1 MSLGE
6 EAAMIPQSEIDRIN
20 GLDLADYV
28 AEVKRIGR
36 ECQGLC
42 PKHNGHSLYW
52 RIEPEPDG
60 KQPWLCRG
68 GCDAGGYGVVSFLMW
83 RDGLSWI
90 EAMRAL
96 GACDDGESAPREFHL
111 PRPTEAAPRPVTYP
125 RLADAAGRAVLAA
138 AQELWHT
145 QLWRAPDAL
154 ALLDRRGIP
163 RSVVAAEGIGFAT
176 GTLAAALERR
186 GLPHDVAVRLGLLGR
201 DGRRERFAGY
211 LTLPEW
217 RTVDGQRGVS
227 WVIARR
233 VHDGPSWAGD
243 DKYLCMNGS
252 RPLIGL
258 EGALRAREVI
268 VATGPVD
275 RLVALSWGEAAVCV
289 GNDTPSEEI
298 LNEIRLVARRAVLYW
313 VPDADGSG
321 RRGLT
326 KTLRKL
332 ALPAGQHVVAVRPP
346 FGFKD
351 LGALGPVPDGYERYS
366 RRRDAAVRHRRRATA
381 LALRA
386 LAVPSGGERRWD
398 AASS

>member
-1 MSLGE
+1 
-6 EAAMIPQSEIDRIN
+6 MIPQSEIDRIN
-20 GLDLADYV
+20 GLDLADFV
-28 AEVKRIGR
+28 TDVKRVGQ

-42 PKHNGHSLYW
+42 PRHNGHSLYW
-52 RIEPEPDG
+52 RIEPAPDG
-60 KQPWLCRG
+60 TQPWLCRG
-68 GCDAGGYGVVSFLMW
+68 GCGAGGYGVTSFLMW

-96 GACDDGESAPREFHL
+96 GARDDGEHTPREFHL
-111 PRPTEAAPRPVTYP
+111 PRPTEATPRPVTYP

-138 AQELWHT
+138 AQEIWHG

-163 RSVVAAEGIGFAT
+163 RSVVEAEGIGFAT
-176 GTLAAALERR
+176 GTLAAALDRR
-186 GLPHDVAVRLGLLGR
+186 GLPRDVAARLGLLGR

-217 RTVDGQRGVS
+217 HTVDGQRGVS

-243 DKYLCMNGS
+243 DKYLCMNGN

-258 EGALRAREVI
+258 ESTLRAREVI
-268 VATGPVD
+268 VTTGPFD
-275 RLVALSWGEAAVCV
+275 RLVALSWGEAAVCI

-298 LNEIRLVARRAVLYW
+298 LNEVRLIARHAVLSW

-326 KTLRKL
+326 TTLRRL

-346 FGFKD
+346 CGFKD
-351 LGALGPVPDGYERYS
+351 LGALGPVPDGYARYS
-366 RRRDAAVRHRRRATA
+366 SRRDAAMRHRRRVAALTLRTA
-381 LALRA
+381 A
-386 LAVPSGGERRWD
+386 PSGGDGRWD
-398 AASS
+398 ATPS

>member
-1 MSLGE
+1 
-6 EAAMIPQSEIDRIN
+6 MIPQREIDRIN
-20 GLDLADYV
+20 GLDLADFV
-28 AEVKRIGR
+28 TDVKRVGR

-52 RIEPEPDG
+52 RIEPAPDG
-60 KQPWLCRG
+60 TQPWLCRG
-68 GCDAGGYGVVSFLMW
+68 GCGAGGYGVTSFLMW

-90 EAMRAL
+90 EAMHAL
-96 GACDDGESAPREFHL
+96 GARDDGEHTPREFHL
-111 PRPTEAAPRPVTYP
+111 PRPTEATPRPVTYP

-138 AQELWHT
+138 AQEIWHG

-154 ALLDRRGIP
+154 ALLGRRGIP
-163 RSVVAAEGIGFAT
+163 RSVVEAEGIGFAT
-176 GTLAAALERR
+176 GTLAAALDRR
-186 GLPHDVAVRLGLLGR
+186 GLPRDVAARLGLLGR

-243 DKYLCMNGS
+243 DKYLCMNGN

-258 EGALRAREVI
+258 EGTLRAREVI
-268 VATGPVD
+268 VTTGPFD
-275 RLVALSWGEAAVCV
+275 RLVALSWGEAAVCI

-298 LNEIRLVARRAVLYW
+298 LNEVRLIARHAVLSW

-326 KTLRKL
+326 TTLRRL

-346 FGFKD
+346 CGFKD
-351 LGALGPVPDGYERYS
+351 LGALGPVPDGYARYS
-366 RRRDAAVRHRRRATA
+366 SRRDAAMRHRRRVAALTLRTA
-381 LALRA
+381 A
-386 LAVPSGGERRWD
+386 PSGGDGRWD
-398 AASS
+398 ATPS

>member
-1 MSLGE
+1 
-6 EAAMIPQSEIDRIN
+6 MIPQSEIDRIN
-20 GLDLADYV
+20 GLDLADFV
-28 AEVKRIGR
+28 TDVKRVGQ

-42 PKHNGHSLYW
+42 PRHNGHSLYW
-52 RIEPEPDG
+52 RIEPAPDG
-60 KQPWLCRG
+60 TQPWLCRG
-68 GCDAGGYGVVSFLMW
+68 GCGAGGYGVTSFLMW

-96 GACDDGESAPREFHL
+96 GARDDGEHTPREFHL
-111 PRPTEAAPRPVTYP
+111 PRPTEATPRPVTYP

-138 AQELWHT
+138 AQEIWHG

-163 RSVVAAEGIGFAT
+163 RSVVEAEGIGFAT
-176 GTLAAALERR
+176 GTLAAALDRR
-186 GLPHDVAVRLGLLGR
+186 GLPRDVAVRLGLLGR
-201 DGRRERFAGY
+201 DGWRERFAGY

-217 RTVDGQRGVS
+217 HTVDGQRGVS

-243 DKYLCMNGS
+243 DKYLCMNGN

-258 EGALRAREVI
+258 EGTLRAREVI
-268 VATGPVD
+268 VTTGPFD
-275 RLVALSWGEAAVCV
+275 RLVALSWGEAAVCI

-298 LNEIRLVARRAVLYW
+298 LNEVRLIARHAVLSW

-326 KTLRKL
+326 TTLRRL

-351 LGALGPVPDGYERYS
+351 LGALGPVPDGYARYS
-366 RRRDAAVRHRRRATA
+366 SRRDAAMRHRRRVAALTLRTATA
-381 LALRA
+381 
-386 LAVPSGGERRWD
+386 PSGGDGRWD
-398 AASS
+398 ATPS